1 LRKAW
6 AIVFVVYLASVIA
19 VLNQYKVPPLMGV
32 LMQQFQVNATVGGF
46 LMSVFAL
53 AGIILALPAAVIL
66 RRFGPRISGIL
77 GMSCI
82 FFGCIVGALAAS
94 PFILITGRIIEGVG
108 LSLISVIA
116 PAVIA
121 MYFKHDKIGLPMGIW
136 ATWYPVGS
144 TIAYNISHP
153 VTEAFGSW
161 RGSWWFGGSLALIA
175 LVIYAIVVKKPPAGE
190 HLPDNSRAGNFAAS
204 TSYLE
209 GLRTPQIWLL
219 GFSFLFMMIGSL
231 GFLTWAPTY
240 FHDAF
245 GFSQMTANSYASLG
259 FLWSVPGGIIA
270 GYLLTKTSKQ
280 NSILIAC
287 AVLAALTYPF
297 GFLMPQEFIVGYLTL
312 VGFITGFTCALIFAM
327 VPAVIENRA
336 LTGLG
341 MGVIAMMQSVA
352 NLVATP
358 LFGYITD
365 GGHWS
370 QAVLPTVC
378 ILIIGVIFTIL
389 LARVKKRYKSCRKLD
404 VELNS

>member
-1 LRKAW
+1 
-6 AIVFVVYLASVIA
+6 
-19 VLNQYKVPPLMGV
+19 
-32 LMQQFQVNATVGGF
+32 MQQFQVNETVGGF

-53 AGIILALPAAVIL
+53 TGIILALPAAFFL
-66 RRFGPRISGIL
+66 RRFGPRSSGIL
-77 GMSCI
+77 GISCI
-82 FFGCIVGALAAS
+82 FGGCILGAIAPS
-94 PFILITGRIIEGVG
+94 SFILIIGRIIEGVG

-116 PAVIA
+116 PAVIV

-153 VTEAFGSW
+153 ITEAFGSW
-161 RGSWWFGGSLALIA
+161 RGSWWFGGMLALIA
-175 LVIYAIVVKKPPAGE
+175 LFIYAVVVKKPSAGG
-190 HLPDNSRAGNFAAS
+190 PDSHTDNFAAS
-204 TSYLE
+204 TRYFE
-209 GLRTPQIWLL
+209 GLRTPKIWLL

-240 FHDAF
+240 FRETF
-245 GFSQMTANSYASLG
+245 GFSQMTANYYASLG
-259 FLWSVPGGIIA
+259 FLWSAPGGIIA

-280 NSILIAC
+280 SSILIAC
-287 AVLAALTYPF
+287 AVLSALAYPF
-297 GFLMPQEFIVGYLTL
+297 GFLIPQEFIVGYLTL

-358 LFGYITD
+358 LFGYITA

-370 QAVLPTVC
+370 QAVLPSVG
-378 ILIIGVIFTIL
+378 ILIIGVLFTIS
-389 LARVKKRYKSCRKLD
+389 LARVKKTVPVL
-404 VELNS
+404 